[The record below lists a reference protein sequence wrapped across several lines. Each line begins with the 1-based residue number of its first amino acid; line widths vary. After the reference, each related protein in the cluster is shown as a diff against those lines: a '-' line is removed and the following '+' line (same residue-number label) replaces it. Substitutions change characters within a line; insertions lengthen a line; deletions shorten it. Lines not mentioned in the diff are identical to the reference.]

1 MNLRSARGNP
11 VIDHFKL
18 VAPWYER
25 IIPPHGDARLLEL
38 LDLPASGPV
47 VDVGGG
53 TGRVAQL
60 LRAEGQPVV
69 VLDENWSMLQQARQK
84 DELGVLRGQSEK
96 LPLAS
101 RSVERIL
108 MVDALHH
115 VASQE
120 HTARELW
127 RVLKPGGTI
136 VIEEPDLRRLVVR
149 LLALAEKAA
158 LMRSR
163 FLEPEAIAGLFPEA
177 GSQKQV
183 VTEGV
188 MAYVVVKKH
197 A

>member
-1 MNLRSARGNP
+1 
-11 VIDHFKL
+11 
-18 VAPWYER
+18 
-25 IIPPHGDARLLEL
+25 
-38 LDLPASGPV
+38 V

-60 LRAEGQPVV
+60 LRAEGHPVV

-84 DELGVLRGQSEK
+84 DGLGVLRGQSEK

-177 GSQKQV
+177 GS
-183 VTEGV
+183 
-188 MAYVVVKKH
+188 
-197 A
+197 